1 MSQIDNQMLSGVS
14 RFFYIILCMSITT
27 FTTPTIASPSAST
40 DSATA
45 EDPHAHHRMM
55 MQNNDNYKK
64 SYSLYSLPPKVLKDQ
79 NGNDVNL
86 HDFLHDD
93 KPFIMSFIFTTCT
106 TICPVLTAT
115 LSSAQDDLLE
125 SPIKPV
131 LISISIDPEVDTPDK
146 LTAYA
151 KKFKASED
159 WVFLTGKLDD
169 IIEVQRSLGIYRGS
183 KLNHEPV
190 TIIKSPG
197 KKWLVIN
204 GFTSADDLVNE
215 YRSYSNND

>member
-1 MSQIDNQMLSGVS
+1 MDNRLFSGTT
-14 RFFYIILCMSITT
+14 RLFYIILCLSLSA
-27 FTTPTIASPSAST
+27 FTTPLIASSSEGT
-40 DSATA
+40 DSTMA

-55 MQNNDNYKK
+55 MQSKNNYSK
-64 SYSLYSLPPKVLKDQ
+64 SYSLYDLPPHILKDK

-86 HDFLHDD
+86 HDYLHENR
-93 KPFIMSFIFTTCT
+93 PFIVSFIFTTCT
-106 TICPVLTAT
+106 TICPVLSAT
-115 LSSAQDDLLE
+115 LASAQNDLMA
-125 SPIKPV
+125 SPVKPV

-169 IIEVQRSLGIYRGS
+169 IIEVQRSLDVYRGS

-190 TIIKSPG
+190 TLIKAPG
-197 KKWLVIN
+197 KKWLVLN
-204 GFTSADDLVNE
+204 GFTSATDLVNE
-215 YRSYSNND
+215 YRLYSSDD

>member
-1 MSQIDNQMLSGVS
+1 MSLKNKQILSAASKFLYV
-14 RFFYIILCMSITT
+14 FLCFSLTA
-27 FTTPTIASPSAST
+27 FTTPLIAASSADTNST
-40 DSATA
+40 TA

-55 MQNNDNYKK
+55 MQNKNNYNK
-64 SYSLYSLPPKVLKDQ
+64 SYLSYNLPPKVLKDK

-86 HDFLHDD
+86 HDFLHDNR
-93 KPFIMSFIFTTCT
+93 PFIMSFIFTTCT

-115 LSSAQDDLLE
+115 LSSAQNELLS
-125 SPIKPV
+125 SPVKPV

-190 TIIKSPG
+190 TLIKAPE
-197 KKWLVIN
+197 KKWLVLN
-204 GFTSADDLVNE
+204 GFTSANDLVNE
-215 YRSYSNND
+215 YRSYSND

>member
-1 MSQIDNQMLSGVS
+1 MPQIDNQILSGAS
-14 RFFYIILCMSITT
+14 RFFYIIFCLSITT

-64 SYSLYSLPPKVLKDQ
+64 SYSMYNLPPKVLKDQ

-115 LSSAQDDLLE
+115 LSSAQDELLE

-204 GFTSADDLVNE
+204 GFTSADELVNE
-215 YRSYSNND
+215 YRSYSKND

>member
-1 MSQIDNQMLSGVS
+1 MDDQILSRAT
-14 RFFYIILCMSITT
+14 RFFYIILCLSLTA
-27 FTTPTIASPSAST
+27 FTTPIIASPSAST
-40 DSATA
+40 DSTTA

-55 MQNNDNYKK
+55 MQNNDNYNK
-64 SYSLYSLPPKVLKDQ
+64 SYSLYNLPPKILKDQ

-93 KPFIMSFIFTTCT
+93 KPIIMSFIFTTCT

-159 WVFLTGKLDD
+159 WAFLTGKLDD

-204 GFTSADDLVNE
+204 GFTSANDLVNE

>member
-1 MSQIDNQMLSGVS
+1 MSHMEKQNLTAVS
-14 RFFYIILCMSITT
+14 RLFYVILCLSLTA
-27 FTTPTIASPSAST
+27 FTTPLIASPSADADST
-40 DSATA
+40 PA

-55 MQNNDNYKK
+55 MQNKDNYNK
-64 SYSLYSLPPKVLKDQ
+64 SYSSFALPPHILNDK

-86 HDFLHDD
+86 HDFLHEDR
-93 KPFIMSFIFTTCT
+93 PFIMSFIFTTCT
-106 TICPVLTAT
+106 TICPILTAT
-115 LSSAQDDLLE
+115 LASAQDDLMA

-131 LISISIDPEVDTPDK
+131 IISISIDPEVDTPDK

-151 KKFKASED
+151 NKFKASED

-190 TIIKSPG
+190 TIMKAPG
-197 KKWLVIN
+197 KKWLVLN
-204 GFTSADDLVNE
+204 GFTSASDLVNE
-215 YRSYSNND
+215 YRSYSSNE